1 MSRFTFNVIWS
12 DACARPWCVEGFLI
26 HSSMEYL
33 GHFQTLGR
41 FMNDLQRESNA
52 HIWNLILCTRRKKV
66 PQCGKDEDDECL
78 WKMFSSFDSRNS
90 PLSHLFYACVVL
102 ILSVSFSHFCL
113 LLVLFSLFSL
123 GLTQALALVSCLK
136 RKVQLQRQKLLW
148 ERIIKPVARW
158 VVFSISVV
166 GTQIFEMNLWNVF
179 FVCWDHI

>member
-12 DACARPWCVEGFLI
+12 DASAWPWCVEGFLI
-26 HSSMEYL
+26 HSSMEYI

-52 HIWNLILCTRRKKV
+52 HNGIWFSVHAGKKCLSVEKMRLMNAFGKCFPVLTAEIL
-66 PQCGKDEDDECL
+66 L
-78 WKMFSSFDSRNS
+78 FHIF
-90 PLSHLFYACVVL
+90 FYARFVL

-113 LLVLFSLFSL
+113 LLVLISLFSL

-148 ERIIKPVARW
+148 ERIIKSVARW

-166 GTQIFEMNLWNVF
+166 GTQIFEINLWNVF